1 MANEEQK
8 SWKDS
13 YTAIERLVLP
23 PDTNIFNALYG
34 GRLVEWIDN
43 VASIVSFKHSRRRTV
58 TGSMDSIFFLSQIR
72 MGDIVTMKGRINY
85 VGKTT
90 MEIEVDVFSEESL
103 TGERKFATKAY
114 LTYVAIDQNG
124 KATSVPRLKLETDDD
139 KRRFKEGEERS
150 RERTTKL
157 NLVKE
162 EAKSYD
168 LS

>member
-1 MANEEQK
+1 MGNEEQK
-8 SWKDS
+8 FWKDS

-103 TGERKFATKAY
+103 TGEKKFATKAY

-124 KATSVPRLKLETDDD
+124 KATAVPRLKLETEDDE
-139 KRRFKEGEERS
+139 KRFKEGEERS
-150 RERTTKL
+150 KTRNEKL
-157 NLVKE
+157 SVVRE
-162 EAKSYD
+162 EAKAYD
-168 LS
+168 V

>member
-1 MANEEQK
+1 MGNEEQK
-8 SWKDS
+8 FWKDS

-85 VGKTT
+85 VGKTRN
-90 MEIEVDVFSEESL
+90 EKL
-103 TGERKFATKAY
+103 
-114 LTYVAIDQNG
+114 
-124 KATSVPRLKLETDDD
+124 SVVR
-139 KRRFKEGEERS
+139 
-150 RERTTKL
+150 
-157 NLVKE
+157 E
-162 EAKSYD
+162 EAKAYD
-168 LS
+168 V

>member
-1 MANEEQK
+1 MGNEEEK

-103 TGERKFATKAY
+103 TGEKKFATKAY

-124 KATSVPRLKLETDDD
+124 KATAVPRLKLETEDD
-139 KRRFKEGEERS
+139 KKRFKEGEERS
-150 RERTTKL
+150 KTRNEKL
-157 NLVKE
+157 SIVRE
-162 EAKSYD
+162 EAKAYD
-168 LS
+168 V

>member
-1 MANEEQK
+1 MGNEEEK
-8 SWKDS
+8 SWKGS

-103 TGERKFATKAY
+103 TGEKKFATKAY

-124 KATSVPRLKLETDDD
+124 KATAVPRLKLETEDD
-139 KRRFKEGEERS
+139 KKRFKEGEERS
-150 RERTTKL
+150 KTRNEKL
-157 NLVKE
+157 SIVRE
-162 EAKSYD
+162 EAKAYD
-168 LS
+168 V

>member
-1 MANEEQK
+1 M
-8 SWKDS
+8 
-13 YTAIERLVLP
+13 
-23 PDTNIFNALYG
+23 
-34 GRLVEWIDN
+34 EWIDN

-124 KATSVPRLKLETDDD
+124 KATLVPRLKLETEDDQ
-139 KRRFKEGEERS
+139 RRFKEGEERS
-150 RERTTKL
+150 RIRTERL
-157 NLVKE
+157 NVVKE
-162 EAKSYD
+162 EAKVYD

>member
-1 MANEEQK
+1 MGNEEQK
-8 SWKDS
+8 FWKDS

-103 TGERKFATKAY
+103 TGEKKFATKAY
-114 LTYVAIDQNG
+114 LTYVAIEQNG
-124 KATSVPRLKLETDDD
+124 KATAVPRLKLETEDDE
-139 KRRFKEGEERS
+139 KRFKEGEERS
-150 RERTTKL
+150 KTRNEKL
-157 NLVKE
+157 SVVRE
-162 EAKSYD
+162 EAKAYD
-168 LS
+168 V